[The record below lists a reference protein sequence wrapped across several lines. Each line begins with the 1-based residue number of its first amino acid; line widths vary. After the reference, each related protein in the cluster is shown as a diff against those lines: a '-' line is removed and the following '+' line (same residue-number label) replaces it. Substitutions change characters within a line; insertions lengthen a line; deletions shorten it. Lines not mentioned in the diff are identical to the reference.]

1 MANSTIKKENIQH
14 FLNSERFSK
23 FQFVIF
29 ILCFLVA
36 LFDGFDTAAIGYIAP
51 SLVGEWQINK
61 ADLAPVLSAAL
72 LGLAFGAIVAGPLA
86 DKLGR
91 KKILIISVAIFA
103 MGSYASALSDSLF
116 HLEAFR
122 FITGLGLGAAMPNA
136 VTLLTEYCPV
146 NKRFFLVNTMFCGFP
161 LGAALGGFVSAWM
174 IPEWGWRSILWLG
187 AIAPTLLVIVMVF
200 LLPESV
206 RYLVTQENKQDVIKQ
221 ILSKISLK
229 AKQVTH
235 FYLEENQAEIKDAR
249 SGISV
254 VLSKYYLVGSLALW
268 LTYFM
273 GLVIFYG
280 VMNWMPLLFKEA
292 HMPESLG
299 SIVTGLF
306 ALGGLGAI
314 ANGWLMDRYNQ
325 NKLIVLF
332 WILTAICIGLIGI
345 VVNTNLTIL
354 IAVIIIAGFV
364 MNTAQTSMPA
374 YAASFYPTAGRTT
387 GVAWML
393 GLGRFGGI
401 AGSFLVAHLIKLELS
416 LQVIFFILAVP
427 AIISIVALMI
437 KHMVYHTK

>member
-1 MANSTIKKENIQH
+1 MSNSTIKKENIQH
-14 FLNSERFSK
+14 FLNSEGFSK
-23 FQFVIF
+23 FQFVVF
-29 ILCFLVA
+29 IICFLVA
-36 LFDGFDTAAIGYIAP
+36 LFDGFDTAAIGYITP
-51 SLVGEWQINK
+51 SLVNEWQIDK

-91 KKILIISVAIFA
+91 KKILIISVTIFA
-103 MGSYASALSDSLF
+103 IGSYASAVSSSLL

-136 VTLLTEYCPV
+136 VTLLTEYCPE
-146 NKRFFLVNTMFCGFP
+146 NKRFLLVNTMFCGFP

-174 IPEWGWRSILWLG
+174 IPEWGWKSILWLG
-187 AIAPTLLVIVMVF
+187 AIAPTLLVMAMLV
-200 LLPESV
+200 LLPESI
-206 RYLVTQENKQDVIKQ
+206 RYLVTQNNKQEIIKN
-221 ILSKISLK
+221 ILCKISIR
-229 AKQVTH
+229 AKEVTC
-235 FYLEENQAEIKDAR
+235 FYLEENQAAIKNAKG
-249 SGISV
+249 GISV
-254 VLSKYYLVGSLALW
+254 VLSKHYLIGSLALW

-280 VMNWMPLLFKEA
+280 VINWMPLLFKEA

-325 NKLIVLF
+325 NKLIVFF
-332 WILTAICIGLIGI
+332 WMLTAICIGLIGI
-345 VVNTNLTIL
+345 AVNTNITIL
-354 IAVIIIAGFV
+354 IVVIIIAGFV
-364 MNTAQTSMPA
+364 MNTAQTSMPS

-401 AGSFLVAHLIKLELS
+401 AGSFLVAHLIKQDLS
-416 LQVIFFILAVP
+416 LKIIFFILAVP
-427 AIISIVALMI
+427 AVISIVALMI
-437 KHMVYHTK
+437 KNMVYHNK